1 MLLYLS
7 MKESSLFCFVIMI
20 FPNHGV
26 LGYGMGLIIKKFLM
40 NRGEMTWFRMFKITM
55 WNLLIIETFFH

>member
-1 MLLYLS
+1 
-7 MKESSLFCFVIMI
+7 MI